1 MALASTGYVV
11 IGREDALTPGTA
23 PLRTEVTN
31 YKLFPAEEAEID
43 PAKEFIDFREIRGS
57 RQAMVTLDGP
67 FRPTVNMS
75 GPTYP
80 VGVLG
85 LALRGTFGKVT
96 TTGSGTTKTHVFG
109 DADTLPTFTVERAD
123 KVSTATIV
131 EYVTGCKVESLQFAC
146 AFGEKVDMT
155 LNFQATNK
163 PGRPTADGN
172 GKYPTIFDTDTTN
185 NGITDIAPGNIDP
198 LIFAGAKV
206 YWEELGTD
214 GAAIASGDVI
224 DSANVISTVKSVNLE
239 FNNTLT
245 RQETLNGEDDAYKIF
260 EGGLECTLSA
270 AMVFEDVSM
279 YNRLLNGKPVSIV
292 LSFKSN
298 SIIEG
303 STKYELQFYWP
314 RVKVSRASI
323 PFTAGEVIESDVEFK
338 VIFDQAS
345 GKMVE
350 AKLINNEGT
359 AGDNLSY

>member
-11 IGREDALTPGTA
+11 VGKESTTGTA
-23 PLRTEVTN
+23 PARTTVTN

-57 RQAMVTLDGP
+57 RQSMVTLDGP

-85 LALRGTFGKVT
+85 LALLGTFGAVT
-96 TTGSGTTKTHVFG
+96 TTGSGTTKTHVFS
-109 DADTLPTFTVERAD
+109 DANTLPSFTVERSD
-123 KVSTATIV
+123 KLSSATIV
-131 EYVTGCKVESLQFAC
+131 EAVTGCKVESLQFAC

-163 PGRPTADGN
+163 PTRPTANGN
-172 GKYPTIFDTDTTN
+172 GTYPTLFDASSGNINT
-185 NGITDIAPGNIDP
+185 IAPLGDNSKLVDP
-198 LIFAGAKV
+198 LIFSGARV
-206 YWEELGTD
+206 YWEDIPTATGIAVNGETVLAGTS
-214 GAAIASGDVI
+214 I
-224 DSANVISTVKSVNLE
+224 NTVKSINLE

-245 RQETLNGEDDAYKIF
+245 RQETLNGQDDAYKIF
-260 EGGLECTLSA
+260 EGGMECTLSA
-270 AMVFEDVSM
+270 AMVFEDLDM
-279 YNRLLNGKPVSIV
+279 YNKMMSGAPVSIV

-298 SIIEG
+298 TIIES

-314 RVKVSRASI
+314 RVKVSRASL

-338 VIFDQAS
+338 VIFDQARNQ
-345 GKMVE
+345 MVE
-350 AKLINNEGT
+350 ATLINDDD
-359 AGDNLSY
+359 AY

>member
-11 IGREDALTPGTA
+11 VGKESASTPGT
-23 PLRTEVTN
+23 PPSRSTVTN

-57 RQAMVTLDGP
+57 RQSMVTLDGP
-67 FRPTVNMS
+67 FRPTVNLS

-85 LALRGTFGKVT
+85 LALLGTFGSVA
-96 TTGSGTTKTHVFG
+96 TTGSGTTKTHVFS
-109 DADTLPTFTVERAD
+109 DAASLPTFTVERAD
-123 KVSTATIV
+123 KLTNATIV

-163 PGRPTADGN
+163 PARPATAGETLLDASSGSITTISPLGDG
-172 GKYPTIFDTDTTN
+172 GKLV
-185 NGITDIAPGNIDP
+185 DP
-198 LIFAGAKV
+198 LIFSGARIYWQDIPSSTGVAVNGETVLAG
-206 YWEELGTD
+206 TS
-214 GAAIASGDVI
+214 I
-224 DSANVISTVKSVNLE
+224 NTVKSINLE

-245 RQETLNGEDDAYKIF
+245 RQETLNGQDDAYKIF
-260 EGGLECTLSA
+260 EGGMECTLSA
-270 AMVFEDVSM
+270 AMVFEDLDM
-279 YNRLLNGKPVSIV
+279 YNKMLSGAPVSIV

-298 SIIEG
+298 TIIES

-314 RVKVSRASI
+314 RVKVSRASL

-338 VIFDQAS
+338 VIFDQATNQ
-345 GKMVE
+345 MVR
-350 AKLINNEGT
+350 ATLINDDD
-359 AGDNLSY
+359 AY